1 MRNTSQP
8 VRKLRLL
15 LALACVSFTM
25 KHSYRVKLQDINMA
39 FTPFP
44 PRQPSASA
52 RLPLTLMTLDDW
64 ALASIT
70 GADSEK
76 YLQGQVT
83 TDVALLT
90 EHQHLLV
97 AHCDAKGKMWSNL
110 RLFRRGEGFT
120 WIERRSVR
128 DEQLTQ
134 LKKYA
139 VFSKVNIAAD
149 DEHVLLG
156 VAGFQARA
164 ALANLFAALPDSE
177 NQVVQDGATSILW
190 FEHPAERFLLVTD
203 TATAT
208 LITEKLHGEAQLN
221 NSQQWLALNI
231 EAGIPVIDAANS
243 AQFLP
248 QATNLQALG
257 GISFKKGCY
266 TGQEMVARA
275 KFRGANKRA
284 LWYLAG
290 KASRVPDAGED
301 LELKL
306 GDNWRRTGTV
316 LAAVQLEDGR
326 VLVQV
331 VMNNDMEPDSVF
343 RVRDDSFTLA
353 IEPLPYS
360 LDED

>member
-1 MRNTSQP
+1 
-8 VRKLRLL
+8 
-15 LALACVSFTM
+15 
-25 KHSYRVKLQDINMA
+25 MA
-39 FTPFP
+39 FTPFS
-44 PRQPSASA
+44 PRQPVASA

-64 ALASIT
+64 ALATLT

-83 TDVALLT
+83 ADVSQLT
-90 EHQHLLV
+90 EHQHLLA
-97 AHCDAKGKMWSNL
+97 AHCDPKGKMWSNL
-110 RLFRRGEGFT
+110 RLFRRGAGFAL
-120 WIERRSVR
+120 IERRSLR
-128 DEQLTQ
+128 DAQLTE

-139 VFSKVNIAAD
+139 VFSKVTIAAD
-149 DEHVLLG
+149 DELVLLG

-164 ALANLFAALPDSE
+164 ALKNLFSELPDGE
-177 NQVVQDGATSILW
+177 KQVISDGITSLLW

-203 TATAT
+203 AATAERV
-208 LITEKLHGEAQLN
+208 TEALRGEAQLN

-231 EAGIPVIDAANS
+231 EAGQPVIDAANS
-243 AQFLP
+243 GQFIP

-290 KASRVPDAGED
+290 HASRVPEAGED
-301 LELKL
+301 LELKM

-316 LAAVQLEDGR
+316 LAAVQLDDGR
-326 VLVQV
+326 LLVQA

-343 RVRDDSFTLA
+343 RVREDVNTLS

-360 LDED
+360 LEE

>member
-1 MRNTSQP
+1 
-8 VRKLRLL
+8 
-15 LALACVSFTM
+15 
-25 KHSYRVKLQDINMA
+25 MA
-39 FTPFP
+39 FTPFS
-44 PRQPSASA
+44 PRQPVASA

-64 ALASIT
+64 ALAT
-70 GADSEK
+70 LVGLDSEK

-83 TDVALLT
+83 ADVSQLT
-90 EHQHLLV
+90 EHQHLLA
-97 AHCDAKGKMWSNL
+97 AHCDPKGKMWSNL
-110 RLFRRGEGFT
+110 RLFRRQDGFAL
-120 WIERRSVR
+120 IERRSLR
-128 DEQLTQ
+128 DAQLAE

-139 VFSKVNIAAD
+139 VFSKVTIAAD
-149 DEHVLLG
+149 DELVLLG

-164 ALANLFAALPDSE
+164 ALKNLFSELPDAE
-177 NQVVQDGATSILW
+177 KQVTHDGATSLLW

-203 TATAT
+203 VATAERVT
-208 LITEKLHGEAQLN
+208 QALRGEAQLN

-243 AQFLP
+243 GQFIP

-290 KASRVPDAGED
+290 QASRVPEAGED
-301 LELKL
+301 LELKM
-306 GDNWRRTGTV
+306 GENWRRTGTV
-316 LAAVQLEDGR
+316 LAAVQLDDGR
-326 VLVQV
+326 LLVQA

-343 RVRDDSFTLA
+343 RVREDVNTLS

-360 LDED
+360 LEE

>member
-1 MRNTSQP
+1 
-8 VRKLRLL
+8 
-15 LALACVSFTM
+15 
-25 KHSYRVKLQDINMA
+25 MA
-39 FTPFP
+39 FIPFP
-44 PRQPSASA
+44 PRQPVAST

-64 ALASIT
+64 ALATIT
-70 GADSEK
+70 GPDSEK

-83 TDVALLT
+83 ADIAQLT
-90 EHQHLLV
+90 EHQHLLA

-110 RLFRRGEGFT
+110 RIFRRKEGLA
-120 WIERRSVR
+120 WIERRSLR
-128 DEQLTQ
+128 DAQLTE

-139 VFSKVNIAAD
+139 VFSKVAIAAD

-156 VAGFQARA
+156 VAGFTARA
-164 ALANLFAALPDSE
+164 ALKNLFSILPDSE
-177 NQVVQDGATSILW
+177 KPVITDGSTSLLW

-203 TATAT
+203 IATAERV
-208 LITEKLHGEAQLN
+208 TEALRGEAQYN

-231 EAGIPVIDAANS
+231 EAGLPVIDAANS
-243 AQFLP
+243 GQFIP

-290 KASRVPDAGED
+290 AASRVPEAGED
-301 LELKL
+301 LELKM

-316 LAAVQLEDGR
+316 LAAVQLDDGR
-326 VLVQV
+326 LLVQA

-343 RVRDDSFTLA
+343 RVRDDANTLS

-360 LDED
+360 LEE

>member
-1 MRNTSQP
+1 
-8 VRKLRLL
+8 
-15 LALACVSFTM
+15 
-25 KHSYRVKLQDINMA
+25 MA
-39 FTPFP
+39 FISFP
-44 PRQPSASA
+44 PRQPFAST

-64 ALASIT
+64 ALATIT
-70 GADSEK
+70 GVDSEK
-76 YLQGQVT
+76 YIQGQVT
-83 TDVALLT
+83 ADVSQMT
-90 EHQHLLV
+90 ENQHLLA

-110 RLFRRGEGFT
+110 RLFRRQDGFAF
-120 WIERRSVR
+120 IERRSLR
-128 DEQLTQ
+128 DAQLKE

-139 VFSKVNIAAD
+139 VFSKVTIAAD

-164 ALANLFAALPDSE
+164 ALKNLFSELPDAEKQLVSE
-177 NQVVQDGATSILW
+177 GATSILW

-203 TATAT
+203 AATAERV
-208 LITEKLHGEAQLN
+208 TEALRGEAQLN

-231 EAGIPVIDAANS
+231 EAGLPVIDSANS
-243 AQFLP
+243 GQFIP

-284 LWYLAG
+284 LWTLSG
-290 KASRVPDAGED
+290 TASRVPEAGED
-301 LELKL
+301 LELKM

-316 LAAVQLEDGR
+316 LAAVQLDDGS
-326 VLVQV
+326 LMVQV

-343 RVRDDSFTLA
+343 RVRDDAGSLS
-353 IEPLPYS
+353 IKPLPYS
-360 LDED
+360 LEED

>member
-1 MRNTSQP
+1 
-8 VRKLRLL
+8 
-15 LALACVSFTM
+15 
-25 KHSYRVKLQDINMA
+25 MA
-39 FTPFP
+39 FTPFS
-44 PRQPSASA
+44 PRQPVASA

-64 ALASIT
+64 ALAT
-70 GADSEK
+70 VVGVDSEK

-83 TDVALLT
+83 ADVSQMT
-90 EHQHLLV
+90 EHQHLLA
-97 AHCDAKGKMWSNL
+97 AHCDPKGKMWSNL
-110 RLFRRGEGFT
+110 RIFRRQDGFAL
-120 WIERRSVR
+120 IERRSLR
-128 DEQLTQ
+128 DAQLTE

-139 VFSKVNIAAD
+139 VFSKVTIAAD
-149 DEHVLLG
+149 DELVLLG

-164 ALANLFAALPDSE
+164 ALKNLFSDLPDADK
-177 NQVVQDGATSILW
+177 QVTHDGVTSLLW
-190 FEHPAERFLLVTD
+190 FEHPGERFLLVTD
-203 TATAT
+203 VATAERVT
-208 LITEKLHGEAQLN
+208 QALRGEAQLN
-221 NSQQWLALNI
+221 NSQQWLSLNI

-243 AQFLP
+243 GQFIP

-290 KASRVPDAGED
+290 QASRVPEAGED
-301 LELKL
+301 LELKM

-316 LAAVQLEDGR
+316 LAAVQLDDGR
-326 VLVQV
+326 LLVQA

-343 RVRDDSFTLA
+343 RVREDVNTLS

-360 LDED
+360 LEE

>member
-1 MRNTSQP
+1 
-8 VRKLRLL
+8 
-15 LALACVSFTM
+15 
-25 KHSYRVKLQDINMA
+25 MA

-44 PRQPSASA
+44 PRQPGVAA

-64 ALASIT
+64 ALATVT

-83 TDVALLT
+83 ADVAQMG

-110 RLFRRGEGFT
+110 RLFRRQDGFAF
-120 WIERRSVR
+120 IERRSVR
-128 DEQLTQ
+128 EAQLTQ

-139 VFSKVNIAAD
+139 VFSKVVIAPND
-149 DEHVLLG
+149 DVVLLG

-164 ALANLFAALPDSE
+164 ALANLFAALPNSE
-177 NQVVQDGATSILW
+177 KPCLQEGETSLLW
-190 FEHPAERFLLVTD
+190 FAHPEERFLLVTD
-203 TATAT
+203 TATAERV
-208 LITEKLHGEAQLN
+208 TEALRGEAQLN
-221 NSQQWLALNI
+221 NSQQWLALDI
-231 EAGIPVIDAANS
+231 EAGLPVIDEANS
-243 AQFLP
+243 AQFIP

-284 LWYLAG
+284 LWTLAG
-290 KASRVPDAGED
+290 KAARVPEAGED
-301 LELKL
+301 LELKM

-316 LAAVQLEDGR
+316 LAAVQLEDGQ

-331 VMNNDMEPDSVF
+331 VMNNDMEADSVF
-343 RVRDDSFTLA
+343 RVRDDANTLS
-353 IEPLPYS
+353 IKPLPYS
-360 LDED
+360 LDEE

>member
-1 MRNTSQP
+1 
-8 VRKLRLL
+8 
-15 LALACVSFTM
+15 
-25 KHSYRVKLQDINMA
+25 MA

-64 ALASIT
+64 ALATLT

-83 TDVALLT
+83 ADVAALT
-90 EHQHLLV
+90 EHQHLLA

-110 RLFRRGEGFT
+110 RLFRRDGGFAL
-120 WIERRSVR
+120 IERRSIR
-128 DEQLTQ
+128 DAQLTE

-139 VFSKVNIAAD
+139 VFSKVTIAPD

-164 ALANLFAALPDSE
+164 ALANVFTTLPDAE
-177 NQVVQDGATSILW
+177 KQLVQEGATSILW

-203 TATAT
+203 VATAE
-208 LITEKLHGEAQLN
+208 LISEKLRGEAQLN

-231 EAGIPVIDAANS
+231 EAGLPVIDAANS
-243 AQFLP
+243 AQFIP

-290 KASRVPDAGED
+290 KASRLPEPGED
-301 LELKL
+301 LELKM
-306 GDNWRRTGTV
+306 GENWRRTGTI

-326 VLVQV
+326 LLVQA

-343 RVRDDSFTLA
+343 RVRDDANTLS

-360 LDED
+360 LEE